1 MWFRYKKSLIK
12 CKANEYEDFV
22 YNLYLRDLNNKIV
35 LTRKKPEKDVYSA
48 ILKRAEKGY
57 FKKEIFD

>member
-1 MWFRYKKSLIK
+1 MAKKWLSDQVVKPIYAHKKSLK
-12 CKANEYEDFV
+12 S
-22 YNLYLRDLNNKIV
+22 LYLRDLKTKIV

-48 ILKRAEKGY
+48 ILKRAEKSY